1 MSSWAQEIDALYA
14 GDPGAFVAG
23 RDALARAVRT
33 AGERDTAAAIKGLRR
48 PSLGAW
54 YANVAARAS
63 LVSLYEWLTLGAR
76 LREAQARLD
85 LRQVGELG
93 AGRAALEERVVRDLA
108 AHLAA
113 LGVTASPAGL
123 EEFRGTLRAALA
135 DPAAGDALASGR
147 LERSLSYA
155 GFGEVDV
162 SAALAALASRLP
174 GTAPDTAGTDDW
186 GPGAV
191 VEGGRPHEPAQ
202 GTGLRPKRGVPDEAP
217 REDPV
222 RREAEARR
230 DRARA
235 ALTALDTRVADALRG
250 TAAATQAR
258 SRASDA
264 VESAE
269 RALRSAQD
277 RLQAAAEALG
287 DATAGLDEAQAAER
301 AAVEERGRAQ
311 AELRAAEH
319 ALEAAP

>member
-1 MSSWAQEIDALYA
+1 M
-14 GDPGAFVAG
+14 
-23 RDALARAVRT
+23 ARA
-33 AGERDTAAAIKGLRR
+33 AATPPTVLVLLRH
-48 PSLGAW
+48 G
-54 YANVAARAS
+54 
-63 LVSLYEWLTLGAR
+63 
-76 LREAQARLD
+76 D
-85 LRQVGELG
+85 
-93 AGRAALEERVVRDLA
+93 
-108 AHLAA
+108 
-113 LGVTASPAGL
+113 
-123 EEFRGTLRAALA
+123 
-135 DPAAGDALASGR
+135 AGDALASGR

-174 GTAPDTAGTDDW
+174 GAAPGTAGTDD
-186 GPGAV
+186 GAPEAV
-191 VEGGRPHEPAQ
+191 VEGGRPHEPTQ
-202 GTGLRPKRGVPDEAP
+202 GAGLRPKPGVPDEAP

-222 RREAEARR
+222 RHQAEARR

-277 RLQAAAEALG
+277 RLQAAVDTLG

>member
-113 LGVTASPAGL
+113 LGVTVSPAGL

-162 SAALAALASRLP
+162 
-174 GTAPDTAGTDDW
+174 
-186 GPGAV
+186 
-191 VEGGRPHEPAQ
+191 
-202 GTGLRPKRGVPDEAP
+202 
-217 REDPV
+217 
-222 RREAEARR
+222 
-230 DRARA
+230 
-235 ALTALDTRVADALRG
+235 
-250 TAAATQAR
+250 
-258 SRASDA
+258 
-264 VESAE
+264 
-269 RALRSAQD
+269 
-277 RLQAAAEALG
+277 
-287 DATAGLDEAQAAER
+287 
-301 AAVEERGRAQ
+301 
-311 AELRAAEH
+311 
-319 ALEAAP
+319 